1 MANLKVQIGGT
12 IYQINEKAL
21 RKTGWNKEPITPYFY
36 ASYVAAGQLVKQ
48 WVKNNYPNVVCR
60 VKGSSFANGNSMSV
74 NVCNVDGS
82 PISDVDYQAI
92 NNFAHL
98 FEYGRYDGQHDL
110 YESYESSGLKT
121 DNGTKIEAGV
131 KYVSVENRPAW
142 DTPQYVLNC
151 ISTGEYTWDTMSKY
165 ISPKAVEQA
174 RTLAG

>member
-1 MANLKVQIGGT
+1 MANLKVSIGGT
-12 IYQINEKAL
+12 IYQINEKAF

-60 VKGSSFANGNSMSV
+60 VNGSSFANGNSMDV
-74 NVCNVDGS
+74 NVCMPDGS
-82 PISDVDYQAI
+82 PISDADYQAI

-121 DNGTKIEAGV
+121 DNGTVIEAGV
-131 KYVSVENRPAW
+131 KYVGVDNRPAW

-151 ISTGEYTWDTMSKY
+151 IRTGEYTWDTMSKY

>member
-1 MANLKVQIGGT
+1 MSNLKVSIGGT
-12 IYQINEKAL
+12 IYQINEKAF
-21 RKTGWNKEPITPYFY
+21 RKTGWNKEPITPNFY

-60 VKGSSFANGNSMSV
+60 VKGSSFANGNSMDV
-74 NVCNVDGS
+74 NVCMPDGS
-82 PISDVDYQAI
+82 PISDADYQAI

-121 DNGTKIEAGV
+121 DNGTVIEAGV
-131 KYVSVENRPAW
+131 KYVGVDNRPAW

-151 ISTGEYTWDTMSKY
+151 IRTGEYTWDTMSKY

>member
-1 MANLKVQIGGT
+1 MANLKVSIGGT
-12 IYQINEKAL
+12 IYQINEKAF

-48 WVKNNYPNVVCR
+48 WVKYNYPNVVCR
-60 VKGSSFANGNSMSV
+60 VKGSSFANGNSMDV
-74 NVCNVDGS
+74 NVCMPDGS
-82 PISDVDYQAI
+82 PISDADYQAI

-121 DNGTKIEAGV
+121 DNGTVIEAGV
-131 KYVSVENRPAW
+131 KYVGVDNRPAW

-151 ISTGEYTWDTMSKY
+151 IRTGEYTWDTMSKY

>member
-1 MANLKVQIGGT
+1 MANLKVSIGGT
-12 IYQINEKAL
+12 IYQINEKAF

-74 NVCNVDGS
+74 NVCMPDGS

-92 NNFAHL
+92 NNFAHQ
-98 FEYGRYDGQHDL
+98 FEYGRYDGMHDL
-110 YESYESSGLKT
+110 YESYESSGLQT

-131 KYVSVENRPAW
+131 KYVSVDNRPAW
-142 DTPQYVLNC
+142 DTPQYVLDS
-151 ISTGEYTWDTMSKY
+151 IRRGESTWENIGKY
-165 ISPKAVEQA
+165 ITPKVMEQA

>member
-1 MANLKVQIGGT
+1 MSNLKVQIAGT
-12 IYQINEKAL
+12 IYQINEKAF
-21 RKTGWNKEPITPYFY
+21 RTTGWNREPITPYFY

-60 VKGSSFANGNSMSV
+60 VKGSSFANGNSLSV

-82 PISDVDYQAI
+82 PISDADYQAI

-110 YESYESSGLKT
+110 YESYESSGLQT

-151 ISTGEYTWDTMSKY
+151 IRTGEYTWDTMSKY

>member
-1 MANLKVQIGGT
+1 MSNLKVSIGGT
-12 IYQINEKAL
+12 IYQINEKAF

-60 VKGSSFANGNSMSV
+60 VKGSSFANGNSMDV
-74 NVCNVDGS
+74 NVCMPDGS
-82 PISDVDYQAI
+82 PISDADYQAI

-121 DNGTKIEAGV
+121 DNGTVIEAGV
-131 KYVSVENRPAW
+131 KYVGVDNRPAW

-151 ISTGEYTWDTMSKY
+151 IRTGEYTWDTMSKY